1 MSGLDL
7 LSAVLIIG
15 GLFFFTAG
23 TAGLLRFP
31 DLSSRLHAITKADTL
46 GLILAGVAVQAGDPW
61 TMAKLAVVWLF
72 ALVAAAVAATALAG
86 QDGAPPLVPARPIGS
101 TCCSVRRCC
110 SPRRWRSRCVTDSPR
125 SSPS

>member
-7 LSAVLIIG
+7 LSSVLIIG

-31 DLSSRLHAITKADTL
+31 DLSSRLHAITKADTLGL

-86 QDGAPPLVPARPIGS
+86 QDGEPP
-101 TCCSVRRCC
+101 
-110 SPRRWRSRCVTDSPR
+110 
-125 SSPS
+125 